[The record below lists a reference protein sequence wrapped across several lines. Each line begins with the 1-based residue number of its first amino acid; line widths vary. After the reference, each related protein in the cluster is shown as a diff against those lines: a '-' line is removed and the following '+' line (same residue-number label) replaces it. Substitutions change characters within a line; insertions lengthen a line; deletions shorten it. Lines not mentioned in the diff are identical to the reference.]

1 MVSGGAGS
9 LGPRGIGRGISN
21 MENRREFACICVM
34 GKSESR
40 DWMCSDRDW
49 WIAGR
54 SDERSIL
61 FVSLSYK
68 GGWEHTR
75 RSRDLV
81 RGLIIEIAGVHLYS
95 LIV

>member
-1 MVSGGAGS
+1 
-9 LGPRGIGRGISN
+9 
-21 MENRREFACICVM
+21 
-34 GKSESR
+34 
-40 DWMCSDRDW
+40 MCSDRDW

-61 FVSLSYK
+61 FVSLHYK
-68 GGWEHTR
+68 VGWERTQ

-81 RGLIIEIAGVHLYS
+81 RGLIIEIAGVNLYS

>member
-1 MVSGGAGS
+1 

-21 MENRREFACICVM
+21 MEKRRELACICVI
-34 GKSESR
+34 GKRESR

-61 FVSLSYK
+61 LVSFDIM
-68 GGWEHTR
+68 EE
-75 RSRDLV
+75 V
-81 RGLIIEIAGVHLYS
+81 
-95 LIV
+95 